1 MPAVNE
7 TNLKRSTT
15 PRSEYVESHW
25 VFVDLIIL
33 LFVVNMQYI
42 CYKLRYL
49 PIFFWQWRCGSSTT
63 VPGEAEKLC
72 QFLQPQTY
80 SRLQNI
86 DPLECFPQRIRQ
98 CTDGF
103 MFDTTSPRT
112 LLDAAIELVLDPIQ
126 KLQIYLQVA
135 QACKHLHDGGF
146 LACSLLAKQIFVRIE
161 ENESIQVIVR

>member
-1 MPAVNE
+1 M
-7 TNLKRSTT
+7 
-15 PRSEYVESHW
+15 
-25 VFVDLIIL
+25 
-33 LFVVNMQYI
+33 
-42 CYKLRYL
+42 
-49 PIFFWQWRCGSSTT
+49 
-63 VPGEAEKLC
+63 
-72 QFLQPQTY
+72 
-80 SRLQNI
+80 QNI
-86 DPLECFPQRIRQ
+86 DPLEFFPQRIRQ

-103 MFDTTSPRT
+103 MFDTTSPRA